1 MTLPVT
7 DRNDVPETLS
17 RADKRF
23 NFAACLADAVGWPL
37 GAALFSQATILPLFL
52 GHLGASNTAI
62 GCLSALYNLLVF
74 LPGLLVVGYL
84 GRLTRARGYL
94 IWVALLERF
103 ALLLLV
109 PLTLAWGRTHPGWL
123 IAALFLII
131 SVHAGAMGFNQ
142 PAYWVV
148 VGKCV
153 PPAWRGR
160 LFGYAGGIAGVLGL
174 GMDGLLRRLL
184 SGPDGGFPNGYAW
197 GFLIGFLLMTISVL
211 PLGVVR
217 EPAGQP
223 RTGDD
228 PHTGHYGRDSL
239 RVWRTDTDFRRFLYG
254 QIALTLAALTTPFY
268 VRYAEHHLHAGA
280 DPVAGYAATVVIVAS
295 FGSLGWGAWSDRAGN
310 KIVLLAACACAVL
323 ASALALLAPSPL
335 LFYGVFIALALGT
348 AGMNIAG
355 NNIVMEYAGP
365 PREIPLYTAIY
376 NAVTAL
382 PRAAAPLLGGLIAD
396 HAGGY
401 KALFVLSALLAVAAL
416 LLTVRAGEPRHGNP
430 PAPHTGGDGGGEFPA
445 HYLAGAG
452 VAGETN
458 GSSSCLSGMTCL
470 LRRGYSS
477 P

>member
-7 DRNDVPETLS
+7 DQNDLPGALS
-17 RADKRF
+17 RTDKRF
-23 NFAACLADAVGWPL
+23 NFAACLTDAVGWPL
-37 GAALFSQATILPLFL
+37 GAALFSQTTILPLFL
-52 GHLGASNTAI
+52 RHLGASNTAI
-62 GCLSALYNLLVF
+62 GCLPALYNLLVF
-74 LPGLLVVGYL
+74 LPGLLVVGTIS
-84 GRLTRARGYL
+84 RLTRARGYL
-94 IWVALLERF
+94 FWIALVERF

-109 PLTLAWGRTHPGWL
+109 PLTLMWGRTHPGWL
-123 IAALFLII
+123 IGALFLII
-131 SVHAGAMGFNQ
+131 SVHAGAMGLNQ

-211 PLGVVR
+211 PLGIVR
-217 EPAGQP
+217 EPVGRP
-223 RTGDD
+223 RGDGD

-239 RVWRTDTDFRRFLYG
+239 RVWRTDTGFRRFLYG
-254 QIALTLAALTTPFY
+254 QVTLTLAALATPFY
-268 VRYAEHHLHAGA
+268 VLYAEHHLHAGTA
-280 DPVAGYAATVVIVAS
+280 SVAGYTASLVLVAS

-310 KIVLLAACACAVL
+310 KVVLLAACACA
-323 ASALALLAPSPL
+323 ACAAACALLAPSPL
-335 LFYGVFIALALGT
+335 LFYGVFIALALAT

-355 NNIVMEYAGP
+355 NNIVMEYAGS

-401 KALFVLSALLAVAAL
+401 KALFLLSALLAVAAL
-416 LLTVRAGEPRHGNP
+416 LLTGRAGEPRHGKP
-430 PAPHTGGDGGGEFPA
+430 LAPNSGGDGGGEFPA
-445 HYLAGAG
+445 HYLAGTEA
-452 VAGETN
+452 
-458 GSSSCLSGMTCL
+458 
-470 LRRGYSS
+470 
-477 P
+477 

>member
-1 MTLPVT
+1 MKSPVT
-7 DRNDVPETLS
+7 DRNDPPEPLS
-17 RADKRF
+17 RADRRF
-23 NFAACLADAVGWPL
+23 NFLACLTDAVGWPL

-52 GHLGASNTAI
+52 RHLGASNTAV
-62 GCLSALYNLLVF
+62 GCLPALYNLLVF
-74 LPGLLVVGYL
+74 LPGLLVVGYV

-94 IWVALLERF
+94 FGIALLERF

-109 PLTLAWGRTHPGWL
+109 PLTLAWGRAHPGWL
-123 IAALFLII
+123 LGALFLLL

-142 PAYWVV
+142 PAYWVI

-184 SGPDGGFPNGYAW
+184 SGPDGGFPHGYAL
-197 GFLIGFLLMTISVL
+197 GFGIGFVLMTVSVL
-211 PLGVVR
+211 PLGIVR

-223 RTGDD
+223 RAEGD

-239 RVWRTDTDFRRFLYG
+239 RVWRTDTGFRRFLYG
-254 QIALTLAALTTPFY
+254 QIALTLAALATPFY
-268 VRYAEHHLHAGA
+268 VLYVEHRLHAGTGS
-280 DPVAGYAATVVIVAS
+280 VAGYTAALVLVAS

-310 KIVLLAACACAVL
+310 KVVLLAACACAAL
-323 ASALALLAPSPL
+323 ASACALLAPSPL
-335 LFYGVFIALALGT
+335 LFYGVFVALALGT

-355 NNIVMEYAGP
+355 NNIVMEYAGA

-401 KALFVLSALLAVAAL
+401 RTVFLLSALLAVAAL
-416 LLTVRAGEPRHGNP
+416 LLTGRAGEPRQGDTP
-430 PAPHTGGDGGGEFPA
+430 PPNTGGNGGGEFPA
-445 HYLAGAG
+445 HYLAVTGGA
-452 VAGETN
+452 
-458 GSSSCLSGMTCL
+458 SKD
-470 LRRGYSS
+470 
-477 P
+477 

>member
-1 MTLPVT
+1 MT
-7 DRNDVPETLS
+7 DRSDTPEALS
-17 RADKRF
+17 RTDERF
-23 NFAACLADAVGWPL
+23 NLLACLTDAVGWPL

-52 GHLGASNTAI
+52 RHLGASNTAI
-62 GCLSALYNLLVF
+62 GCLPALYNLLVF

-84 GRLTRARGYL
+84 GRRRRVRGYL
-94 IWVALLERF
+94 FWIALLERF

-123 IAALFLII
+123 IGALFLII

-184 SGPDGGFPNGYAW
+184 SGPDGGFPYGYAMA
-197 GFLIGFLLMTISVL
+197 FLIGFVLMTVSVL
-211 PLGVVR
+211 PLGIVR
-217 EPAGQP
+217 EPSGQP
-223 RTGDD
+223 RAEGD

-239 RVWRTDTDFRRFLYG
+239 RVWRTDAGFRRFLYG
-254 QIALTLAALTTPFY
+254 QIALTLAALAAPFY
-268 VRYAEHHLHAGA
+268 VLYAERHLHAHT
-280 DPVAGYAATVVIVAS
+280 DSVAGYTAALVLVAS

-310 KIVLLAACACAVL
+310 KVVLLAASACAALASVL
-323 ASALALLAPSPL
+323 ALIALSPL

-355 NNIVMEYAGP
+355 NNIVMEYAGS

-401 KALFVLSALLAVAAL
+401 RASFVLSALLAVAAL
-416 LLTVRAGEPRHGNP
+416 LLTGRAGEPRHGSP
-430 PAPHTGGDGGGEFPA
+430 PAPSTEGDGGGEFPA
-445 HYLAGAG
+445 HYLVETGA
-452 VAGETN
+452 EN
-458 GSSSCLSGMTCL
+458 G
-470 LRRGYSS
+470 R
-477 P
+477 

>member
-1 MTLPVT
+1 VA
-7 DRNDVPETLS
+7 DRDASPEILS

-23 NFAACLADAVGWPL
+23 NFAACLTDAVGWPL
-37 GAALFSQATILPLFL
+37 GAALFPQATILPLFL
-52 GHLGASNTAI
+52 RHLGASNTAI
-62 GCLSALYNLLVF
+62 GCLPALYNLLVF
-74 LPGLLVVGYL
+74 LPGLLVVGYI

-94 IWVALLERF
+94 FWIALLERF

-123 IAALFLII
+123 IGALFLII

-160 LFGYAGGIAGVLGL
+160 LFGYAGGIAGVLSL
-174 GMDGLLRRLL
+174 GMGGLLSRLL
-184 SGPDGGFPNGYAW
+184 SGPDGGFPQGYAV
-197 GFLIGFLLMTISVL
+197 GFLIGFVLMTVSVL
-211 PLGVVR
+211 PLGIVR

-223 RTGDD
+223 RAADD

-239 RVWRTDTDFRRFLYG
+239 RVWRTDTGFRRFLYG
-254 QIALTLAALTTPFY
+254 QIALTLAALATPFY
-268 VRYAEHHLHAGA
+268 VLYAQQRLHGSASV
-280 DPVAGYAATVVIVAS
+280 PGYTTALVLVAS

-310 KIVLLAACACAVL
+310 KIVLLAACACAAL
-323 ASALALLAPSPL
+323 ASALALLAPSAL

-355 NNIVMEYAGP
+355 NNIVMEYAGS

-396 HAGGY
+396 HVGGY
-401 KALFVLSALLAVAAL
+401 KASFLLSALLAVAAL
-416 LLTVRAGEPRHGNP
+416 LLTGRAGEPRHGDP
-430 PAPHTGGDGGGEFPA
+430 PAPNAGGAGGGELPA
-445 HYLAGAG
+445 HY
-452 VAGETN
+452 VAATGGN
-458 GSSSCLSGMTCL
+458 
-470 LRRGYSS
+470 
-477 P
+477 